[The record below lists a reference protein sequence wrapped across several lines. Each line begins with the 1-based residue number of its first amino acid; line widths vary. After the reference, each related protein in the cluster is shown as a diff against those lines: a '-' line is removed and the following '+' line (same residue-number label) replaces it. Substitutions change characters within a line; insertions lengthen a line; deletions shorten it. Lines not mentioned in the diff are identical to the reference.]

1 MRIVYCKY
9 SYKNLLSLLI
19 LCIFAP
25 KKKSTSLFKQCIWL
39 INTIQKYGEISFV
52 QIRHQELLVE
62 AMKDSR
68 KVITDY
74 NLQYK
79 L

>member
-1 MRIVYCKY
+1 M
-9 SYKNLLSLLI
+9 
-19 LCIFAP
+19 
-25 KKKSTSLFKQCIWL
+25 
-39 INTIQKYGEISFV
+39 YGEISFA
-52 QIRHQELLVE
+52 QIRHLELLVE

-79 L
+79 LKFFTLHLVNLT